1 MAESG
6 MRKIGMGLLLG
17 TALAGCA
24 LAAQAEKEHAGKDGT
39 RTIYVA
45 PDGSN
50 DAACTAE
57 APCKTL
63 DFQRLRV
70 KPGDTVVVKDGTY
83 GGLRVVCGSEN
94 PARHGGKCDGAKA
107 NAPCGTAAAPI

>member
-6 MRKIGMGLLLG
+6 LGKIAVGLLLG
-17 TALAGCA
+17 TMLVACA
-24 LAAQAEKEHAGKDGT
+24 LAAQTEKERPEKGGP
-39 RTIYVA
+39 RTVYVA

-70 KPGDTVVVKDGTY
+70 KPGDTIVVRDGTY
-83 GGLRVVCGSEN
+83 GGLRVVCG
-94 PARHGGKCDGAKA
+94 
-107 NAPCGTAAAPI
+107 